1 MIYLLNIL
9 SINLLKKKVKT
20 ANNNFPEPIL
30 MSSSVMS
37 DQQSNTKRYSSDL
50 KNQKR
55 VQLVIIIL
63 LSKSDI
69 AWHQHLL
76 FMDMFWE

>member
-1 MIYLLNIL
+1 
-9 SINLLKKKVKT
+9 
-20 ANNNFPEPIL
+20 